1 MCTFWKTILG
11 QCILLCVLGFTK
23 IHTYSTEF
31 PSQTLPPP
39 LHQGQSVDKELGLKA
54 KDLTQV
60 PRAAEYF
67 RRWVAKWPTVANLA
81 AATEGEV
88 NEMWAGLGYY
98 R

>member
-1 MCTFWKTILG
+1 MVHHFTHKHCHCHSIMDT
-11 QCILLCVLGFTK
+11 CVGPRDEVL
-23 IHTYSTEF
+23 
-31 PSQTLPPP
+31 
-39 LHQGQSVDKELGLKA
+39 ELENVA
-54 KDLTQV
+54 QV

>member
-1 MCTFWKTILG
+1 MACG
-11 QCILLCVLGFTK
+11 NVVL
-23 IHTYSTEF
+23 
-31 PSQTLPPP
+31 PPQTLPPP
-39 LHQGQSVDKELGLKA
+39 LHQGQSVDEGLRLKY
-54 KDLTQV
+54 LTQV